1 MIEYEF
7 TNQDFKKYL
16 VHKRFTTNLVF
27 LIFGSLLYFYYIFY
41 IIVSNPFEAFI
52 YYFLYLIIMLILIVL
67 FNKIYCYIN
76 IRKNN
81 IFGKYKVDIK
91 KDKIIVNIDNNN
103 HEYLNKDIKIII
115 VKKRY
120 IQIKYSNHLS
130 LLFIKELI
138 NDKDYNKILNS
149 VKKM

>member
-7 TNQDFKKYL
+7 TQKDFKKYL
-16 VHKRFTTNLVF
+16 VHKRFITNLIF

-41 IIVSNPFEAFI
+41 LIFINPFDAFI
-52 YYFLYLIIMLILIVL
+52 YYFIYLIIMLILVVV
-67 FNKIYCYIN
+67 FNKIYCSIN
-76 IRKNN
+76 IKKNN

-103 HEYLNKDIKIII
+103 HEYLNKDIKKIII
-115 VKKRY
+115 KNKY
-120 IQIKYSNHLS
+120 IQIKYNNHLS
-130 LLFIKELI
+130 LLFIKEII
-138 NDKDYNKILNS
+138 NNKDYNKILDS